1 MALSLLLSLL
11 LLRDQ
16 AELTSLVPITFG
28 VAYDFTA
35 EAADE
40 RYLSGRPG
48 YQRGLPVLIADR
60 SASGDIELRTQQLE
74 LLPRSAGGACAT
86 DMSEVVSD
94 GYAGEVLPSRLCPS
108 DSGSV
113 FAAISPQ
120 SHRNLAPISP
130 PSRPHLAPIT
140 PISPQ
145 SPRAGTPVLF
155 GESSAAA
162 CYTSYQ
168 TIEDIEESCD
178 GASPQVAAPPND
190 HLGECLGEY
199 LGE

>member
-1 MALSLLLSLL
+1 MTSSSSSSSS

-60 SASGDIELRTQQLE
+60 SASGDIELHTQQLE

-94 GYAGEVLPSRLCPS
+94 GYAGEELPCRLCPS

-113 FAAISPQ
+113 SRRNLAAISPQ
-120 SHRNLAPISP
+120 S
-130 PSRPHLAPIT
+130 RPHLALIT
-140 PISPQ
+140 PRRHACPLWRVVRRRVLYLISNNRR
-145 SPRAGTPVLF
+145 SRG
-155 GESSAAA
+155 
-162 CYTSYQ
+162 
-168 TIEDIEESCD
+168 IM
-178 GASPQVAAPPND
+178 
-190 HLGECLGEY
+190 
-199 LGE
+199 